1 MRDYLPS
8 SFCCAR
14 MRDHSTLTCTMHH
27 SPQECPDVLVV
38 WSPRQGA
45 GLPVRDGGTSF
56 VIINHCP
63 WCGTNIK
70 ETEE

>member
-1 MRDYLPS
+1 
-8 SFCCAR
+8 
-14 MRDHSTLTCTMHH
+14 MHH
-27 SPQECPDVLVV
+27 SPQACPDVLVV

-63 WCGTNIK
+63 WCGSNIK
-70 ETEE
+70 DTEE